1 MTTKKEAEK
10 VIRYSKE
17 QLIENSKSITGYN
30 PEVAI
35 VALQAITKKEMTKEE
50 FIAAINK
57 FVKQEVKNG

>member
-17 QLIENSKSITGYN
+17 QLIENSKAITGYN
-30 PEVAI
+30 SEVAI
-35 VALQAITKKEMTKEE
+35 VALQAITKKELTKAE